1 MLSHSRSYTC
11 IYYAHAHKFKCRHTE
26 TVPVSFGNFCSIKE
40 RTAVS
45 AAAAPM
51 ADVIR
56 NTKQNIMNIVGSKI
70 TSPNLKKDKILSAL
84 CQGKRK

>member
-1 MLSHSRSYTC
+1 MLSHSRSCTC
-11 IYYAHAHKFKCRHTE
+11 IYYAHAHKFKYRHTE

-70 TSPNLKKDKILSAL
+70 TSPNLKKRRNI
-84 CQGKRK
+84 KRMMSR